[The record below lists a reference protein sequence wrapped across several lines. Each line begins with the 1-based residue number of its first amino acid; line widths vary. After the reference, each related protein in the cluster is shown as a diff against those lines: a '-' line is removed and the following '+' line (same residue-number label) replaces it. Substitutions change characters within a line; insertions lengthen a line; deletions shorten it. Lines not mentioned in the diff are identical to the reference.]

1 MIYDIPAESEGLR
14 KMLEYAP
21 RLAQFYLLV
30 NEKRTDKLHQFKKKE
45 DSFLFVISIVG
56 YGAPVCGTSY
66 LISFL
71 NVGERLASSR
81 EIYLTFGTDEDE

>member
-1 MIYDIPAESEGLR
+1 MHLALHNFIFSSTR
-14 KMLEYAP
+14 K
-21 RLAQFYLLV
+21 
-30 NEKRTDKLHQFKKKE
+30 KTDKLHQFKKKE